1 MAATAVTA
9 HCLVTRGKAREKV
22 LKSPVAFSLQ
32 WGFVRLNKSS
42 ELSSIDS
49 LVVQANASG
58 SAVPV
63 PEKSPPAPRVPV
75 PAPATRPLRWVVY
88 EFLEVLLNFLLI
100 LLELIT
106 LALHFAYFEPILKLL
121 VNTF

>member
-1 MAATAVTA
+1 MTA

-22 LKSPVAFSLQ
+22 LKSPVACSLQ

-42 ELSSIDS
+42 ELSSTDS
-49 LVVQANASG
+49 LVVQANASE

-63 PEKSPPAPRVPV
+63 PEKSPPAARVPV

-88 EFLEVLLNFLLI
+88 EFLEMLLNFLLI
-100 LLELIT
+100 LLVLIT
-106 LALHFAYFEPILKLL
+106 LALHFAYFEPVLKLLL